1 LQGLRI
7 QYKDFS
13 EWQGEL
19 IASGEMAKQEKYWLK
34 QYEGEIPVVNLPL
47 DYPRP
52 TKPDFEGNN
61 IVFELDH
68 QLTGAING
76 LVSETGTTLHI
87 LLLAVYIVLLSKYS
101 GQEDIVVGFGIAGR
115 THTDLD
121 NVVGMFVNMMAMR
134 SRPLASL
141 SFFEFIMEVKENSI
155 NAYENQDY
163 QFEEL
168 VRKLGIQRDFGRN
181 PLFDAVFSFQN
192 MKTSRAEL
200 PHLHIKPSSFE
211 YKVTQFDLALVA
223 FQSNGKIVMILD
235 YLTALFKPS
244 TVQRMTKH
252 YVEIMKQLVENKNIK
267 LKDISLSYDLSTG
280 KSKLNQR
287 DVIEFEYCL

>member
-34 QYEGEIPVVNLPL
+34 QFEGEIPVVNLPL

-52 TKPDFEGNN
+52 AKPDFEGNN

-115 THTDLD
+115 AHADLD
-121 NVVGMFVNMMAMR
+121 NIVGMFVNMMAMR
-134 SRPLASL
+134 NRPLGSL
-141 SFFEFIMEVKENSI
+141 SFFEFIMEVKEKSI

-181 PLFDAVFSFQN
+181 PLFDTVFSFHN
-192 MKTSRAEL
+192 LPAARTRLPGMKLNSYRIE
-200 PHLHIKPSSFE
+200 HENS
-211 YKVTQFDLALVA
+211 QFDLALA
-223 FQSNGKIVMILD
+223 ASLSRGKLAMRLD

-244 TVQRMTKH
+244 TVQQIAKQ
-252 YVEIMKQLVENKNIK
+252 YVEVVEQVIENKHVI
-267 LKDISLSYDLSTG
+267 LKDISISHDLAAGILTF
-280 KSKLNQR
+280 SKEEMFDFNL
-287 DVIEFEYCL
+287 